1 MPTFTYRAKAGDGK
15 ILTGVLEADAQRA
28 AVDRLR
34 SQKLVVLEIAEK
46 TATLLEIISKLAFGK
61 GKVSSKEL
69 TLFSRQLSTLVAAG
83 VPIVQSLNILEA
95 QAESKAFRAV
105 LVAVKTDIESGLS
118 ISDAFKKHPQ
128 AFPELYTSMVKAGE
142 IGGILDVILERLSA
156 YLESSEALRGKVK
169 SAMTYPIVVLSICAA
184 VTIFLLIFVIPTFKA
199 IFASFHSTLP
209 MPTQMLLDISD
220 FLRHNFWIVIVIPIL
235 GWQGFKRFHKTP
247 KGHQW
252 IDAHLLKLPMFGIL
266 LKKFAIARF
275 SRTLGTLVK
284 SGVPILQALETVAQ
298 TSGNVV
304 ISEAILSA
312 RETIREGGHLSEPL
326 KKSGLFPT
334 MVTSMIAVG
343 EETGSLDQML
353 QKIADFYDNEVDT
366 AVKGLT
372 SMIEPI
378 VIVVMG
384 IIIGAIVI
392 AMFLPMFDM
401 GELAGKA
408 S

>member
-1 MPTFTYRAKAGDGK
+1 MPTFAYKVKAGDGK
-15 ILTGVLEADAQRA
+15 ITNGLIEADAPRSA
-28 AVDRLR
+28 IDRLR

-46 TATLLEIISKLAFGK
+46 TAGILDGARNFFK

-83 VPIVQSLNILEA
+83 VPIVQSLGILEA
-95 QAESKAFRAV
+95 QAEGKVFREV
-105 LVAVKTDIESGLS
+105 LGAIRTDIESGLS
-118 ISDAFKKHPQ
+118 ISDALKKHPE
-128 AFPELYTSMVKAGE
+128 AFPELYTSMVRAGE
-142 IGGILDVILERLSA
+142 VGGILDVILERLSA

-199 IFASFHSTLP
+199 IFASFHSALP
-209 MPTQMLLDISD
+209 APTQALLDLSD
-220 FLRHNFWIVIVIPIL
+220 FLRGHWWIVIVIPIA
-235 GWQGFKRFHKTP
+235 GWHGFKRFYKTP
-247 KGHQW
+247 YGHKW
-252 IDAHLLKLPMFGIL
+252 VDGRLLKLPMFGIL
-266 LKKFAIARF
+266 LQKFAIARF

-284 SGVPILQALETVAQ
+284 SGVPILQALETVSQ
-298 TSGNVV
+298 TAGNIV
-304 ISEAILSA
+304 ISESILAA
-312 RETIREGGHLSEPL
+312 RQTIREGGHLSEPL
-326 KKSGLFPT
+326 KKSGIFPT
-334 MVTSMIAVG
+334 MVTSMISVG

-378 VIVVMG
+378 VIVLMG
-384 IIIGAIVI
+384 IIIGSIVI

-401 GELAGKA
+401 GQLVGKVQ
-408 S
+408 